1 MERVGVEEFLIQ
13 ALGNVE
19 NLSEDLKQALQQAA
33 QAPGNPVE
41 AIKRAIRE
49 GTRG

>member
-1 MERVGVEEFLIQ
+1 MERIGVEEFLTQ
-13 ALGNVE
+13 ALDNVE
-19 NLSEDLKQALQQAA
+19 DLPEELKRALQQAA
-33 QAPGNPVE
+33 LAPGIPVE

>member
-1 MERVGVEEFLIQ
+1 MERIRVEEFLAQ
-13 ALGNVE
+13 ALEDVE
-19 NLSEDLKQALQQAA
+19 GLSEELKRALQQAA
-33 QAPGNPVE
+33 KTRGNPVE